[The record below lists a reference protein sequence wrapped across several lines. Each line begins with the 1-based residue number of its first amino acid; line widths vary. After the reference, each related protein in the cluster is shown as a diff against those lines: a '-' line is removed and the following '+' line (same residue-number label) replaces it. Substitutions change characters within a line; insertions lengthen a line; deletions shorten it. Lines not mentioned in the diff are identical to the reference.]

1 MRALRI
7 AGTVAHAASR
17 TAAGAAARTIARTAV
32 MALLGCLL
40 VPAFGRAAEPIV
52 IGGKIFTESYILGE
66 IAAQSIA
73 AHSSVPVE
81 RKLGMG
87 STGILF
93 EALKSGAI
101 DVYAD
106 YTGTLAEAI
115 LKQPQLKSVDEIRR
129 ALAPMDLVISGPLGF
144 NDTYAIAVKDSFAA
158 QHQLHTISDL
168 RRVQSTLRAAFS
180 YEFMDRKDGYTGMVD
195 SYQLHFDPQKI
206 SRMEH
211 SLSFQAIADDAV
223 DVIDVY
229 STDAKIKKFNLR
241 LLEDDRGYF
250 PVYQAVWVARKAF
263 VERYP
268 QEWEILRKLEG
279 TISESAMQ
287 DMNAEA
293 DIQKESFGKIA
304 AQFLGAAAGAAAP
317 DAESA
322 TQKIWQRTREHLWL
336 VGVALLFSLIVGIPL
351 GVIAVRFHAA
361 GQGIL
366 IVSALVQTV
375 PSLALLCFLIPLFG
389 VGTKPALAALCLYSL
404 LPVVL
409 NTFTGVRGV
418 DPLHVEN
425 ARAFGMSRSQ
435 VLFRIVLPLASPTM
449 LAGIKTAT
457 IVSIGTATLAALVGA
472 GGYGAPIVSGL
483 SLNDIPTILTG
494 AIPAALMALIAHGLF
509 ELLGWAVIPAGLR
522 KHQ

>member
-1 MRALRI
+1 MPVL
-7 AGTVAHAASR
+7 VLL
-17 TAAGAAARTIARTAV
+17 TAALLMPAV
-32 MALLGCLL
+32 
-40 VPAFGRAAEPIV
+40 VRAAEAIV

-73 AHSSVPVE
+73 AQSAVPVE
-81 RKLGMG
+81 LKLGMG

-101 DVYAD
+101 DVYPD

-129 ALAPMDLVISGPLGF
+129 ALLPLGLVISGPLGF
-144 NDTYAIAVKDSFAA
+144 NDTYAIAVKERYAE
-158 QHQLHTISDL
+158 QHQLRTISDL
-168 RRVQSTLRAAFS
+168 QRVQSTLRAAFS
-180 YEFMDRKDGYTGMVD
+180 YEFMDRKDGYPGMVQ
-195 SYQLHFDPQKI
+195 SYQLHLDPQKVT
-206 SRMEH
+206 RMEH
-211 SLSFQAIADDAV
+211 SLSFQAIDDDAV
-223 DVIDVY
+223 DAIDVY

-241 LLEDDRGYF
+241 LLDDDKHYF
-250 PVYQAVWVARKAF
+250 PVYQAVWVARQAF
-263 VERYP
+263 VDQHP
-268 QEWEILRKLEG
+268 QEWQILRHLEG
-279 TISESAMQ
+279 SISETAMQ
-287 DMNAEA
+287 DMNAQA
-293 DIQKESFGKIA
+293 DIDKQSFAKVA
-304 AQFLGAAAGAAAP
+304 SQFLGKPLPDTESGA
-317 DAESA
+317 
-322 TQKIWQRTREHLWL
+322 QKIWQRTREHLWL
-336 VGVALLFSLIVGIPL
+336 VGVSLLFSLVVGIPL
-351 GVIAVRFHAA
+351 GIIAVRFHAA

-366 IVSALVQTV
+366 IVSALVQTI
-375 PSLALLCFLIPLFG
+375 PSLALLCFLIPVFG

-418 DPLHVEN
+418 DPRHLEN
-425 ARAFGMSRSQ
+425 AHAFGLNRRQ
-435 VLFRIVLPLASPTM
+435 VLFRVVLPLASPTM

-494 AIPAALMALIAHGLF
+494 AIPAALMALAAHALF
-509 ELLGWAVIPAGLR
+509 ELLGLAVIPEGLR